1 MLDSVIHSDILTLF
15 GFDYSVNSQSKVEG
29 ATGHTAGFRLYIRGD
44 TGNNGKC
51 WRGVWW
57 GFR

>member
-1 MLDSVIHSDILTLF
+1 MLDSVSHSDILTLF

-44 TGNNGKC
+44 KGNNGKC

>member
-1 MLDSVIHSDILTLF
+1 MCDAVIHSDILTLF

-44 TGNNGKC
+44 KGNNG
-51 WRGVWW
+51 
-57 GFR
+57 